1 VAVKSGRS
9 VAGARA
15 TTSHTGA
22 LIATSDVTVDAL
34 FKQSGVVRCDTLP
47 ELFDVARML
56 ADHPVPAGPRVAIV
70 TNAGGP
76 GIMCADICEAE
87 GLDVVDLPE
96 EVLRELTTFVPQ
108 EASVA
113 NPVDLIAS
121 APAPLFARTIETI
134 ASSGC
139 ADSIVVIYIPP
150 FVTRTEEIVAMLS
163 ELSGRLAA
171 ADRPLPLVSVI
182 MAGGTRATFDSSQ
195 LSAFAFPEDAAR
207 ALARAVRYGVWRNLE
222 EGHART
228 FEVRAEEAAGVIA
241 QVLQR
246 GPGWLDAEEVEK
258 VLDCYGIRRVEQ
270 RVVRTPEAAAAA
282 AEEIGFPIAL
292 KATGGAIIHK
302 TELGAVRLGLSD
314 SDAVLRAGRELDEHV
329 SDEHGF
335 IVQAMAGRGLEM
347 LVGVVYDELFG
358 PVVAVGAGG
367 TLAELLGDVSVR
379 LTPLSEPD
387 VTEMIRS
394 LRTFPLLDGY
404 REAPELDVAAL
415 EDVTHRI
422 GALVEA
428 HHEIAELDLNPVIVL
443 EDGVVVVD
451 ARIRIDVHD
460 PLPPIGA
467 R

>member
-1 VAVKSGRS
+1 
-9 VAGARA
+9 
-15 TTSHTGA
+15 
-22 LIATSDVTVDAL
+22 
-34 FKQSGVVRCDTLP
+34 
-47 ELFDVARML
+47 
-56 ADHPVPAGPRVAIV
+56 
-70 TNAGGP
+70 
-76 GIMCADICEAE
+76 MCADICEAE
-87 GLDVVDLPE
+87 GLEVVDLPE
-96 EVLRELTTFVPQ
+96 NVVSELTSFVPP
-108 EASVA
+108 EASVG

-139 ADSIVVIYIPP
+139 ADSIVAIYIPP

-163 ELSGRLAA
+163 DLSGRLAA

-182 MAGGTRATFDSSQ
+182 MAGGTRAAFDSTQ

-207 ALARAVRYGVWRNLE
+207 ALARAVRYGIWRELE
-222 EGHART
+222 EGDVRT
-228 FEVRAEEAAGVIA
+228 FDVRAEEVAGVIA
-241 QVLQR
+241 QALQR
-246 GPGWLDAEEVEK
+246 GPGWLNAEEVGR
-258 VLDCYGIRRVEQ
+258 VLDCYAIRRVEE
-270 RVVRTPEAAAAA
+270 RVVDTPEAAAAA
-282 AEEIGFPIAL
+282 AEEIGFPVAL
-292 KATGGAIIHK
+292 KATGGSIVHK
-302 TELGAVRLGLSD
+302 TELGAVRLNLHDRDGVLS
-314 SDAVLRAGRELDEHV
+314 AGRQLLERLPEV
-329 SDEHGF
+329 RGF
-335 IVQAMAGRGLEM
+335 IVQSMSANGIEM

-404 REAPELDVAAL
+404 RGAPRLDVSSL

-443 EDGVVVVD
+443 EDGAVVVD
-451 ARIRIDVHD
+451 ARIRVDVHGPVP
-460 PLPPIGA
+460 PLGA